1 MRHWPTYRCCS
12 VVNVYRHRP
21 VKAKA
26 PWSEDDRRCD
36 SSVFHVL
43 SVYVNGNRFLN
54 VLQEHLWN
62 CDVTSIE
69 PPWST
74 LGIFVII
81 IHTSTN
87 LNETL
92 TDVPLLLR
100 GQRLRAQTGKWRT
113 PQWSDDDRRRGSSV
127 FHVLPVSPQL
137 TGTVPGNCFPV
148 NGPSLSEQY
157 CHRRWPSKV
166 TANGQLPTYGSSS
179 HLGAIRCDVDLL
191 SKQYLLIDLIL
202 PGKE

>member
-74 LGIFVII
+74 LGIYVII

-137 TGTVPGNCFPV
+137 TGTVT
-148 NGPSLSEQY
+148 ST
-157 CHRRWPSKV
+157 CHRNSTRKLFSGERTVTKWTVLSPAMTLQGHRQRAVTDVWLFFPSWCHKV
-166 TANGQLPTYGSSS
+166 WCRSTF
-179 HLGAIRCDVDLL
+179 
-191 SKQYLLIDLIL
+191 
-202 PGKE
+202 